1 MTLCVYAIYLAVLSL
16 TAFIAY
22 AADKNKAKRGTWRI
36 PEATLLSL
44 SFFGGAV
51 GGYLAMQTV
60 RHKTKKWYFH
70 FVNLLGLIWQAALL
84 VYLFGNPDI
93 LF

>member
-1 MTLCVYAIYLAVLSL
+1 MTLKIYLIYLAFLSL
-16 TAFIAY
+16 TAFIVY
-22 AADKNKAKRGTWRI
+22 AMDKKKAQDGAWRT

-51 GGYLAMQTV
+51 GGYLAMQIV

-70 FVNLLGLIWQAALL
+70 FVNLIGILWQVILLIYFIQ
-84 VYLFGNPDI
+84 NPNI